1 MGRWRFGWRPGP
13 LVSALAT
20 AGQPAIVHRALFM
33 AAVVGPILT
42 LINQGDALV
51 SDVPF
56 SFWKAGLTFIV
67 PYIVATVSAVV
78 THYHRDATETPEP
91 CQADSAPLGSPSPAP
106 LGAAQRSEG
115 PTGHSPMKARVHVT
129 LKPGVLDP
137 QGKAIAG
144 ALASLGFDG
153 VGQVRQGKVI
163 DLEVDGADQ
172 AEARERVDAMCRKLL
187 ANTVIEDY
195 AIELEA

>member
-1 MGRWRFGWRPGP
+1 MT
-13 LVSALAT
+13 SALAT
-20 AGQPAIVHRALFM
+20 ACQPAVARRALVM

-67 PYIVATVSAVV
+67 PYLVATVSAVA
-78 THYHRDATETPEP
+78 THRRRDAKETPEP
-91 CQADSAPLGSPSPAP
+91 CQADGAPLVSPHPAP
-106 LGAAQRSEG
+106 QSSTAGAAQRSQG
-115 PTGHSPMKARVHVT
+115 PTGNSPMKARVHVT

-144 ALASLGFDG
+144 ALASLGFDD
-153 VGQVRQGKVI
+153 VGEVRQGKVI
-163 DLEVDGADQ
+163 DLEIDGADQ
-172 AEARERVDAMCRKLL
+172 AEARSRVEAMCQKLL
-187 ANTVIEDY
+187 ANAVIEDY

>member
-1 MGRWRFGWRPGP
+1 MA
-13 LVSALAT
+13 SAF
-20 AGQPAIVHRALFM
+20 QPAVVRRALVM

-42 LINQGDALV
+42 LINQGDALLGEL
-51 SDVPF
+51 PF
-56 SFWKAGLTFIV
+56 NFWKAGLTFVV
-67 PYIVATVSAVV
+67 PYLVATVSAV
-78 THYHRDATETPEP
+78 ATQRGGGAARP
-91 CQADSAPLGSPSPAP
+91 CQAEAPPLGSPRSDAPAGSP
-106 LGAAQRSEG
+106 
-115 PTGHSPMKARVHVT
+115 TMKARVHVT

-153 VGQVRQGKVI
+153 VNQVRQGKVI
-163 DLEVDGADQ
+163 DLEIDGADR
-172 AEARERVDAMCRKLL
+172 AEAQEKVEAMCRKLL

>member
-1 MGRWRFGWRPGP
+1 MT
-13 LVSALAT
+13 SALAT
-20 AGQPAIVHRALFM
+20 ACHPAIVRRAVVM

-51 SDVPF
+51 TEVSF

-67 PYIVATVSAVV
+67 PYLVATVSAVV
-78 THYHRDATETPEP
+78 THHHRDAKETPEP
-91 CQADSAPLGSPSPAP
+91 CQADGAPLGSPHPAP
-106 LGAAQRSEG
+106 QSSTAGAARRSPG
-115 PTGHSPMKARVHVT
+115 PTGNSPMKARVHVT

-144 ALASLGFDG
+144 ALAALGFDG
-153 VGQVRQGKVI
+153 VGEVRQGKVI
-163 DLEVDGADQ
+163 DLEIDGADQ
-172 AEARERVDAMCRKLL
+172 AEARSRVEAMCQKLL
-187 ANTVIEDY
+187 ANAVIEDY

>member
-1 MGRWRFGWRPGP
+1 MT
-13 LVSALAT
+13 SALAT
-20 AGQPAIVHRALFM
+20 ACQPAVARRALAM

-67 PYIVATVSAVV
+67 PYLVATVSTVA
-78 THYHRDATETPEP
+78 THRRRDAKETPEP
-91 CQADSAPLGSPSPAP
+91 CQADGAPLGSPHPAP
-106 LGAAQRSEG
+106 QSSTAGAAQRSQG
-115 PTGHSPMKARVHVT
+115 PTGSSPMKARVHVT

-144 ALASLGFDG
+144 ALASLGFDD
-153 VGQVRQGKVI
+153 VGEVRQGKVI
-163 DLEVDGADQ
+163 DLEIDGADQ
-172 AEARERVDAMCRKLL
+172 AEARSRVEAMCQKLL
-187 ANTVIEDY
+187 ANAVIEDY

>member
-1 MGRWRFGWRPGP
+1 
-13 LVSALAT
+13 
-20 AGQPAIVHRALFM
+20 M

-51 SDVPF
+51 SGVPF
-56 SFWKAGLTFIV
+56 SFWKAALTFFV
-67 PYIVATVSAVV
+67 PYIVATVSAV
-78 THYHRDATETPEP
+78 ATRRARGAPGAPEPRPAP
-91 CQADSAPLGSPSPAP
+91 CQAGEAPLGSPRPEPAGP
-106 LGAAQRSEG
+106 AQRPQG
-115 PTGHSPMKARVHVT
+115 PTGNTAMKARVHVT

-163 DLEVDGADQ
+163 DLEIDGSDR
-172 AEARERVDAMCRKLL
+172 AEARSRVEAMCQKLL

>member
-1 MGRWRFGWRPGP
+1 MT
-13 LVSALAT
+13 SALAT
-20 AGQPAIVHRALFM
+20 ACRPATVRRALVM

-67 PYIVATVSAVV
+67 PYLVATVSAVV
-78 THYHRDATETPEP
+78 THHHRHAAETPQP
-91 CQADSAPLGSPSPAP
+91 CHADGAPLGSPDPAP
-106 LGAAQRSEG
+106 PSSSAAPAQRIEG
-115 PTGHSPMKARVHVT
+115 RSGISPMKARVHVT

-144 ALASLGFDG
+144 ALASLGFDD
-153 VGQVRQGKVI
+153 VGEVRQGKVI
-163 DLEVDGADQ
+163 DLEIAGADQ
-172 AEARERVDAMCRKLL
+172 AEARSRVEAMCRKLL

>member
-1 MGRWRFGWRPGP
+1 MT
-13 LVSALAT
+13 SALAT
-20 AGQPAIVHRALFM
+20 ACRPATVRRAFVM

-67 PYIVATVSAVV
+67 PYLVATVSAVV
-78 THYHRDATETPEP
+78 THRHREAAETPQP
-91 CQADSAPLGSPSPAP
+91 CHADGVPLGSPDPAP
-106 LGAAQRSEG
+106 PTLTAAPAQRSEG
-115 PTGHSPMKARVHVT
+115 RSGISPMKARVHVT

-144 ALASLGFDG
+144 ALASLGFDD
-153 VGQVRQGKVI
+153 VGEVRQGKVI
-163 DLEVDGADQ
+163 DLVIDGADQ
-172 AEARERVDAMCRKLL
+172 AEARSRVEAMCRKLL

>member
-1 MGRWRFGWRPGP
+1 MT
-13 LVSALAT
+13 SALAT
-20 AGQPAIVHRALFM
+20 ACQPAVARRALAM

-67 PYIVATVSAVV
+67 PYLVATVSTVA
-78 THYHRDATETPEP
+78 THRRRDAKETPEP
-91 CQADSAPLGSPSPAP
+91 CQADGAPLGSPHPAP
-106 LGAAQRSEG
+106 QSSTAGAALRSQG
-115 PTGHSPMKARVHVT
+115 PTGSSPMKARVHVT

-144 ALASLGFDG
+144 ALASLGFDD
-153 VGQVRQGKVI
+153 VGEVRQGKVI
-163 DLEVDGADQ
+163 DLEIDGADQ
-172 AEARERVDAMCRKLL
+172 AEARSRVEAMCQKLL
-187 ANTVIEDY
+187 ANAVIEDY

>member
-1 MGRWRFGWRPGP
+1 MAESS
-13 LVSALAT
+13 LLAT
-20 AGQPAIVHRALFM
+20 AFQPAIVRRALIM

-42 LINQGDALV
+42 VINQGDALV
-51 SDVPF
+51 GDLPF
-56 SFWKAGLTFIV
+56 SVWKAGLTFVV
-67 PYIVATVSAVV
+67 PYLVATVSAV
-78 THYHRDATETPEP
+78 ATQRGPAAPSEP
-91 CQADSAPLGSPSPAP
+91 CHAAAPPLGSPRS
-106 LGAAQRSEG
+106 AAGESVRRSEG
-115 PTGHSPMKARVHVT
+115 PAGSSAMKARVHVT

-144 ALASLGFDG
+144 ALSALGFDG

-163 DLEVDGADQ
+163 DLEIDGADQ
-172 AEARERVDAMCRKLL
+172 AEAREKVDAMCRKLL

>member
-1 MGRWRFGWRPGP
+1 MT
-13 LVSALAT
+13 SALAT
-20 AGQPAIVHRALFM
+20 ACRPAIVRRALVM

-67 PYIVATVSAVV
+67 PYLVATVSAIV
-78 THYHRDATETPEP
+78 THHHREAAETPQP
-91 CQADSAPLGSPSPAP
+91 CHADGAPLGSPDPAP
-106 LGAAQRSEG
+106 LGPAQRSEG
-115 PTGHSPMKARVHVT
+115 RSGISPMKARVHVT

-153 VGQVRQGKVI
+153 VGEVRQGKVI
-163 DLEVDGADQ
+163 DLEIDGADQ
-172 AEARERVDAMCRKLL
+172 AEARSRIEAMCRKLL

>member
-1 MGRWRFGWRPGP
+1 MT
-13 LVSALAT
+13 SALA
-20 AGQPAIVHRALFM
+20 AACRPVIVRRALIM

-67 PYIVATVSAVV
+67 PYLVATVSAVA
-78 THYHRDATETPEP
+78 TQRRRDGAPVPEP
-91 CQADSAPLGSPSPAP
+91 CHADCAPLGSPHPAP
-106 LGAAQRSEG
+106 QSSTAGPAQRSPG
-115 PTGHSPMKARVHVT
+115 PTGNSPMKARVHVT

-163 DLEVDGADQ
+163 DLEIDGADQ
-172 AEARERVDAMCRKLL
+172 AEVRSQVEAMCRKLL

>member
-1 MGRWRFGWRPGP
+1 MT
-13 LVSALAT
+13 SALAT
-20 AGQPAIVHRALFM
+20 ACQPAIVRRALVL

-51 SDVPF
+51 SGVPF

-67 PYIVATVSAVV
+67 PYLVATVSAVV
-78 THYHRDATETPEP
+78 THHHRHAAETPEP
-91 CQADSAPLGSPSPAP
+91 CQADGAPLGSRDPAP
-106 LGAAQRSEG
+106 PSSTAAPAQRSEG
-115 PTGHSPMKARVHVT
+115 PTGNSPMKARVHVT

-144 ALASLGFDG
+144 ALASLGFDD
-153 VGQVRQGKVI
+153 VGEVRQGKVI
-163 DLEVDGADQ
+163 DLEIDGADQ
-172 AEARERVDAMCRKLL
+172 AEAHSRVEAMCQKLL

-195 AIELEA
+195 VIELEA

>member
-1 MGRWRFGWRPGP
+1 MAEIS
-13 LVSALAT
+13 LLAT
-20 AGQPAIVHRALFM
+20 ACQRVIVRRALIM
-33 AAVVGPILT
+33 AAMVGPILT

-51 SDVPF
+51 SDAPF

-67 PYIVATVSAVV
+67 PYLVATVSAVV
-78 THYHRDATETPEP
+78 TQQRREP
-91 CQADSAPLGSPSPAP
+91 DPAPQPCHADDPQLGSPDPAP
-106 LGAAQRSEG
+106 PGAARRSPV
-115 PTGHSPMKARVHVT
+115 PTGNPPMKARVHVT

-163 DLEVDGADQ
+163 DLEIDDADQ
-172 AEARERVDAMCRKLL
+172 AEAHSRVEAMCKKLL

>member
-1 MGRWRFGWRPGP
+1 MAEIS
-13 LVSALAT
+13 LLAT
-20 AGQPAIVHRALFM
+20 ACQRVIVRRALIM
-33 AAVVGPILT
+33 AAMVGPILT

-51 SDVPF
+51 SDAPF

-67 PYIVATVSAVV
+67 PYLVATVSAVV
-78 THYHRDATETPEP
+78 THRHRVAAETPEP
-91 CQADSAPLGSPSPAP
+91 CQANGAPLGSPQPARP
-106 LGAAQRSEG
+106 SAADPAQRPQG
-115 PTGHSPMKARVHVT
+115 PRGNSPMKARVHVT

-163 DLEVDGADQ
+163 DLEIDGADQ
-172 AEARERVDAMCRKLL
+172 AEARGRVEAMCQKLL

>member
-1 MGRWRFGWRPGP
+1 MAERS
-13 LVSALAT
+13 VLAT
-20 AGQPAIVHRALFM
+20 ACHPDIVRRSVIM

-51 SDVPF
+51 SDAPF
-56 SFWKAGLTFIV
+56 SLWKAGLTFVV
-67 PYIVATVSAVV
+67 PYLVATLSAVA
-78 THYHRDATETPEP
+78 TRHGRHAADTPDA
-91 CQADSAPLGSPSPAP
+91 CHDGGARLGSADLAPCGPAERSDPS
-106 LGAAQRSEG
+106 
-115 PTGHSPMKARVHVT
+115 TGTRAMKARVHVT

-153 VGQVRQGKVI
+153 VGEVRQGKVI
-163 DLEVDGADQ
+163 DLEIAGADR
-172 AEARERVDAMCRKLL
+172 AEARSRVEAMCQQLL

-195 AIELEA
+195 AIDLEA